1 MCGVVM
7 LGGSRD
13 EQDPNLASAQ
23 KVHSPV
29 GEVRPS
35 SRSKDEHL
43 FTFTRT
49 PQSTKLRVHVS
60 ALLPERLSEVG
71 KADTLTAIVQMS
83 RCKPRL
89 KGRAYR
95 LSWI

>member
-23 KVHSPV
+23 KVHNPV

-35 SRSKDEHL
+35 SRSKDGHL
-43 FTFTRT
+43 FAFPGT
-49 PQSTKLRVHVS
+49 PRSTKL
-60 ALLPERLSEVG
+60 
-71 KADTLTAIVQMS
+71 
-83 RCKPRL
+83 
-89 KGRAYR
+89 
-95 LSWI
+95 